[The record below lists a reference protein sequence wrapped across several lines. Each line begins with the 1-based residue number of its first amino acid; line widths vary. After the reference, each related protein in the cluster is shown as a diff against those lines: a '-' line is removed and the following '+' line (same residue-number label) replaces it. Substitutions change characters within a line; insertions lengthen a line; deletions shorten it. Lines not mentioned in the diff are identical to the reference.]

1 MIVKN
6 RIKKYSEFQ
15 KVIEEGE
22 VKKTCFFVSY
32 STKNNLGY
40 SRFGISVPKKTG
52 NAVVRN
58 RIKRQ
63 VRSAIGQST
72 QFEKPIDMVLI
83 IRKNYDTNSFDQV
96 LSEIKE
102 LLKLFY
108 IKDEIIENMV
118 KYGKIL

>member
-15 KVIEEGE
+15 KVIEAAD

-32 STKNNLGY
+32 RLKNELGY

-52 NAVVRN
+52 NAVIRN

-72 QFEKPIDMVLI
+72 NFEKSIDIVLI
-83 IRKNYDTNSFDQV
+83 VRKSYDVNQFTKV
-96 LSEIKE
+96 KSEIQE
-102 LLKLFY
+102 LLNK
-108 IKDEIIENMV
+108 
-118 KYGKIL
+118 

>member
-32 STKNNLGY
+32 AIENELGY

-52 NAVVRN
+52 NAVIRN

-72 QFEKPIDMVLI
+72 DFKKSVDTVLI
-83 IRKNYDTNSFDQV
+83 IRKSYDTNSFDQT

-102 LLKLFY
+102 LLK
-108 IKDEIIENMV
+108 
-118 KYGKIL
+118 

>member
-22 VKKTCFFVSY
+22 VKKTSFFVSY
-32 STKNNLGY
+32 TTPNELGY

-52 NAVVRN
+52 DAVLRN

-63 VRSAIGQST
+63 IRSAIGQST
-72 QFEKPIDMVLI
+72 TFEKPVDTVLI
-83 IRKNYDTNSFDQV
+83 VRKSYDTGNFNQI
-96 LSEIKE
+96 LSEIQ
-102 LLKLFY
+102 F
-108 IKDEIIENMV
+108 IIE
-118 KYGKIL
+118 K

>member
-6 RIKKYSEFQ
+6 RIKNYSEFQ

-32 STKNNLGY
+32 SINNDFGY

-72 QFEKPIDMVLI
+72 KFEKPVDMVFI
-83 IRKNYDTNSFDQV
+83 VRKNYDTNSFDQV

-102 LLKLFY
+102 LLK
-108 IKDEIIENMV
+108 
-118 KYGKIL
+118 

>member
-6 RIKKYSEFQ
+6 RIKKYPEFQ

-32 STKNNLGY
+32 AIENELGY

-72 QFEKPIDMVLI
+72 DFKKSIDTVLI
-83 IRKNYDTNSFDQV
+83 IRKSYDTNSFDQT

-102 LLKLFY
+102 LLK
-108 IKDEIIENMV
+108 
-118 KYGKIL
+118 

>member
-15 KVIEEGE
+15 KAIEEGD

-32 STKNNLGY
+32 AINNDLGY

-63 VRSAIGQST
+63 VRSAISQST
-72 QFEKPIDMVLI
+72 SFEKPVDIVLI
-83 IRKNYDTNSFDQV
+83 IRKNYDSSCFAQV

-102 LLKLFY
+102 LL
-108 IKDEIIENMV
+108 N
-118 KYGKIL
+118 

>member
-22 VKKTCFFVSY
+22 VKKTSFFVSY
-32 STKNNLGY
+32 TIDNELGY

-72 QFEKPIDMVLI
+72 DFQKAVDTVFIV
-83 IRKNYDTNSFDQV
+83 RKNYDTENFDQI

-102 LLKLFY
+102 LLK
-108 IKDEIIENMV
+108 
-118 KYGKIL
+118 

>member
-15 KVIEEGE
+15 KVIAKGQ
-22 VKKTCFFVSY
+22 VKKTSFFVSY
-32 STKNNLGY
+32 TIDNDLGY
-40 SRFGISVPKKTG
+40 TRFGISVPKKIG

-72 QFEKPIDMVLI
+72 KFDLSKDI
-83 IRKNYDTNSFDQV
+83 IVIVRNSYSTEDFSKI
-96 LSEIKE
+96 LSEIQ
-102 LLKLFY
+102 
-108 IKDEIIENMV
+108 EIIE
-118 KYGKIL
+118 K

>member
-32 STKNNLGY
+32 EILNDLGY
-40 SRFGISVPKKTG
+40 TRVGISVPKKTG

-63 VRSAIGQST
+63 IRSAIGKST
-72 QFEKPIDMVLI
+72 TFEKSCDFVLI
-83 IRKNYDTNSFDQV
+83 VRKNYDTNNFGQI
-96 LSEIKE
+96 LSEVKE
-102 LLKLFY
+102 
-108 IKDEIIENMV
+108 
-118 KYGKIL
+118 ILD

>member
-32 STKNNLGY
+32 SINNEFGY

-72 QFEKPIDMVLI
+72 KFEKPVDMVLI
-83 IRKNYDTNSFDQV
+83 VRKNYDTNSFDQV

-102 LLKLFY
+102 LLK
-108 IKDEIIENMV
+108 
-118 KYGKIL
+118 

>member
-15 KVIEEGE
+15 KVIEEGD

-32 STKNNLGY
+32 ALKNELGY

-72 QFEKPIDMVLI
+72 NFSDSVDMVLI
-83 IRKNYDTNSFDQV
+83 VRKNYDTNSFDQA

-102 LLKLFY
+102 LL
-108 IKDEIIENMV
+108 IK
-118 KYGKIL
+118 

>member
-15 KVIEEGE
+15 KVIEEGD
-22 VKKTCFFVSY
+22 VKKICFFVSY
-32 STKNNLGY
+32 STKNELGY

-52 NAVVRN
+52 NAVIRN

-72 QFEKPIDMVLI
+72 NFDKPIDMVLI
-83 IRKNYDTNSFDQV
+83 VRKTYDIENFDQT

-102 LLKLFY
+102 LLK
-108 IKDEIIENMV
+108 
-118 KYGKIL
+118 

>member
-15 KVIEEGE
+15 KVIEADN

-32 STKNNLGY
+32 RLDNNLGY

-58 RIKRQ
+58 RVKRQ
-63 VRSAIGQST
+63 VRAAIGEST
-72 QFEKPIDMVLI
+72 NFEESIDIVI
-83 IRKNYDTNSFDQV
+83 IVRKNYDPDNFTQIK
-96 LSEIKE
+96 SEIQKVLE
-102 LLKLFY
+102 K
-108 IKDEIIENMV
+108 
-118 KYGKIL
+118 

>member
-32 STKNNLGY
+32 AIENELGY

-72 QFEKPIDMVLI
+72 KFDKSIDMVFI
-83 IRKNYDTNSFDQV
+83 VRKNYDTNSFDQA

-102 LLKLFY
+102 
-108 IKDEIIENMV
+108 
-118 KYGKIL
+118 ILNK

>member
-15 KVIEEGE
+15 KVIEADN
-22 VKKTCFFVSY
+22 VKKTGFFVSY
-32 STKNNLGY
+32 TLENELGY

-52 NAVVRN
+52 NAVIRN

-72 QFEKPIDMVLI
+72 DFEKSVDIVLI
-83 IRKNYDTNSFDQV
+83 VRKSYDINQFTKV
-96 LSEIKE
+96 KSEIQE
-102 LLKLFY
+102 LLNK
-108 IKDEIIENMV
+108 
-118 KYGKIL
+118 

>member
-15 KVIEEGE
+15 KVIEADN
-22 VKKTCFFVSY
+22 VKKTRFFVSY
-32 STKNNLGY
+32 TLENELGY

-52 NAVVRN
+52 NAVIRN

-72 QFEKPIDMVLI
+72 DFEKSVDIVLI
-83 IRKNYDTNSFDQV
+83 VRKSYDINQFTKV
-96 LSEIKE
+96 KSEIQE
-102 LLKLFY
+102 LLNK
-108 IKDEIIENMV
+108 
-118 KYGKIL
+118 

>member
-32 STKNNLGY
+32 TISNELGY

-52 NAVVRN
+52 NAVIRN
-58 RIKRQ
+58 HIKRQ
-63 VRSAIGQST
+63 IRSAIGQST
-72 QFEKPIDMVLI
+72 NFEKETDTVFIV
-83 IRKNYDTNSFDQV
+83 RKNYDTENFDQI

-102 LLKLFY
+102 LLK
-108 IKDEIIENMV
+108 
-118 KYGKIL
+118 